1 METAQKAI
9 NMHMRSSH
17 TSSGGKSSKGRSGL
31 NPHEKKESGSSSKG
45 DGPKYVKKGDTIYHR
60 KTRFPS
66 KREGKGGMN
75 HQTKGHQT
83 QTNDKGAQPR
93 KFLLVITCYR
103 CGKEG
108 HMANQ
113 CNQPCKDGWK
123 GPAKNRLFAAEV
135 QEEVQEQSNDVE
147 DLAENVNEEV
157 VNETPQD
164 ERENSE
170 EVTEDLKDA
179 ENKQFDYYE
188 ENSEVEDDDEPVA
201 FYSTMHH
208 EEGSSQDENIVRC
221 AMMHKDELPELE
233 GLSISQPVQQEWE
246 WSCQYGAMHQ
256 EYCEECNHHV
266 QHVGL
271 AL

>member
-1 METAQKAI
+1 
-9 NMHMRSSH
+9 
-17 TSSGGKSSKGRSGL
+17 
-31 NPHEKKESGSSSKG
+31 
-45 DGPKYVKKGDTIYHR
+45 
-60 KTRFPS
+60 
-66 KREGKGGMN
+66 MN

-123 GPAKNRLFAAEV
+123 GPVKNRLFAAEV

-221 AMMHKDELPELE
+221 AMMHQDDLPELV
-233 GLSISQPVQQEWE
+233 GLSISPPVQQEWE

-256 EYCEECNHHV
+256 EYCKECNRCV